1 MTMRKDL
8 LAGLLMAV
16 LATGPAAANY
26 LLLAPTGVTLTTGQ
40 YRAEAALSPDN
51 DEGKYFWLGTGFRQ
65 YEFNVIRVDNKDGS
79 DESLIGVQLNF
90 IPETFLTPAVSFG
103 LKDVASQSAEG
114 VGIYVAITRS
124 LPLSERSILKQFA
137 LTVGLGAAGIRGPF
151 VGFQAELPGRF
162 FAEGEYDSQNLNAAV
177 GWEPLAGF
185 KVKAYTI
192 RGELYYGAQ
201 LARVEF

>member
-1 MTMRKDL
+1 MRKGL
-8 LAGLLMAV
+8 LAGLMMAMWSIC
-16 LATGPAAANY
+16 PAAANY

-40 YRAEAALSPDN
+40 FRAEAALSPN
-51 DEGKYFWLGTGFRQ
+51 NEQGKYFWLGTGFHQ
-65 YEFNVIRVDNKDGS
+65 YEINVIQVDDKDGS
-79 DESLIGVQLNF
+79 DESLIGVQWSF

-114 VGIYVAITRS
+114 VGVYLAITRS

-151 VGFQAELPGRF
+151 AGFQAELPNRL
-162 FAEGEYDSQNLNAAV
+162 FAEGEYDSQNLNAAF
-177 GWEPLAGF
+177 GWEVLPGF

-192 RGELYYGAQ
+192 RGEVYYGAQ
-201 LARVEF
+201 LARAEF